1 MLNIVIYVGG
11 THINQE
17 EAFHIFKENVRP
29 HLKDIIEPREG
40 ACGICH
46 AVAEE
51 VCAQGGAI
59 VAYERPNGIL
69 ARILDDQG
77 NTIGEGFDVV
87 WSPAVLAAEIDAGII
102 PTDMAEDLRREG
114 TNTEEGIE
122 RVADLY
128 GYGRVISPAVIALTT
143 INEMGG
149 RTLISRE
156 GLGVVVSFRDE
167 DDEEIGRSPVTYCP
181 TCAVVVGAA
190 NAPFLAEK
198 IKEGLKDAVNTGKK
212 KYELGIENR
221 YELKGGAVR
230 VTLKQDGNIL
240 AERTLG
246 CCIAYGTVKAEIV
259 AGIVP
264 EASAEQFKIYCNLC
278 PFKHCWLEKSMGAT
292 GNIILHRLSELG
304 TEIEVT
310 ARGGIVARIPG
321 DDVIEGRG
329 TLCSLSALTNMLLR
343 GDAQKILK
351 PSPVKEW

>member
-1 MLNIVIYVGG
+1 M
-11 THINQE
+11 
-17 EAFHIFKENVRP
+17 
-29 HLKDIIEPREG
+29 EG

-51 VCAQGGAI
+51 VCESGGAI
-59 VAYERPNGIL
+59 TAYERPNGIL
-69 ARILDDQG
+69 AKILDDEG
-77 NTIGEGFDVV
+77 DVIGEGFDVV
-87 WSPAVLAAEIDAGII
+87 WSPAVLAAEIDAGLI
-102 PTDMAEDLRREG
+102 PSDIAEDLKREG
-114 TNTEEGIE
+114 TNTKEDIE

-149 RTLISRE
+149 RTLIRRE
-156 GLGVVVSFRDE
+156 GLGVFVSFRDK

-181 TCAVVVGAA
+181 TCAVTVGAA
-190 NAPFLAEK
+190 RTPFLVEK
-198 IKEGLKDAVNTGKK
+198 IKEGLKGAVNTGKK
-212 KYELGIENR
+212 KYDLGIENR

-230 VTLKQDGNIL
+230 VTLREGDKIL

-264 EASAEQFKIYCNLC
+264 KASAEQFKIYCNLC

-292 GNIILHRLSELG
+292 GNIVLHRLSELG

-310 ARGGIVARIPG
+310 AKGGIVARIRGPG
-321 DDVIEGRG
+321 DTVIEGRG

-343 GDAQKILK
+343 GDARKILK
-351 PSPVKEW
+351 PSPADEW